1 MGGTELMVQ
10 AMAVVLMHG
19 LCAGL
24 YTWPLA
30 HRPHY
35 RLRLA
40 LCLAAGAVLG
50 YAYWRSG
57 LAAAHLQW
65 WQLVVAF
72 LYVAAMVLLLCDQPL
87 FGSLYCAT
95 WMMMTQQFFIQVYNA
110 WFTWMSVHYGQAP
123 LPWLCVVLFAGAG
136 SFLVYIFVVRGMA
149 EEGRF
154 QVGPRQTISA
164 LLLFVVFEFLT
175 ASIVVDFRI
184 VSVRGSWVVILMC
197 EFYCLTILFLQNAL
211 FKKSAIQ
218 HDLDALDL
226 LWHRQKEQYLLAR
239 KNIAL
244 INRRCHDLKVQIY
257 ALRDMA
263 DSGERRRYLD
273 EIDDSIGIYDSIVK
287 TGSEVLDTILTEK
300 SLLCRDRDIHIQCVA
315 DGSRMGFLDPAD
327 TYAIFGNA
335 LDNAIEAVQQ
345 FADKDNRRAGAC
357 EAAVPHHQ
365 HHQPPGQPAGVP
377 GRSARHHQDRR
388 RLPWLWS
395 AGGAAHCE
403 KVRRPPDRQHRKRLL
418 RPQDPL
424 SSPPEQRMILCGVI
438 GRTVRD
444 PRNSGVFFLCAKHT
458 K

>member
-1 MGGTELMVQ
+1 MGGTVLMVQ
-10 AMAVVLMHG
+10 SMAVVLMHG

-24 YTWPLA
+24 YTWPLD

-40 LCLAAGAVLG
+40 LCMAVSLVLG
-50 YAYWRSG
+50 YAYWSTG

-65 WQLVVAF
+65 WQLLVVF
-72 LYVAAMVLLLCDQPL
+72 VYVASMVLFLCDQPV

-95 WMMMTQQFFIQVYNA
+95 WMMMTQQFFVQLYNT
-110 WFTWMSVHYGQAP
+110 WYTWMNVHYGQAP
-123 LPWLCVVLFAGAG
+123 LPWLCVVFFAGAL
-136 SFLVYIFVVRGMA
+136 SSLVYIFVVRGMA
-149 EEGRF
+149 ADGRF
-154 QVGPRQTISA
+154 HVGPRQTISA

-184 VSVRGSWVVILMC
+184 VSLRGNWVVILMC

-345 FADKDNRRAGAC
+345 FADKDKRQIDVLVHVKQQFLIISITNPLGT
-357 EAAVPHHQ
+357 
-365 HHQPPGQPAGVP
+365 PPVFRDGLPVTTKTGGDYHGFGLRGVQRIVKKYDGHLTVSTENDCFALKILFP
-377 GRSARHHQDRR
+377 
-388 RLPWLWS
+388 LPQNN
-395 AGGAAHCE
+395 G
-403 KVRRPPDRQHRKRLL
+403 
-418 RPQDPL
+418 
-424 SSPPEQRMILCGVI
+424 
-438 GRTVRD
+438 
-444 PRNSGVFFLCAKHT
+444 
-458 K
+458 

>member
-65 WQLVVAF
+65 WQLVVVF

-87 FGSLYCAT
+87 FGSLYCAA

-136 SFLVYIFVVRGMA
+136 SFLVYTFVVRGMA

-335 LDNAIEAVQQ
+335 LDNAIEA
-345 FADKDNRRAGAC
+345 
-357 EAAVPHHQ
+357 
-365 HHQPPGQPAGVP
+365 
-377 GRSARHHQDRR
+377 
-388 RLPWLWS
+388 
-395 AGGAAHCE
+395 CE
-403 KVRRPPDRQHRKRLL
+403 KLPQGQRL
-418 RPQDPL
+418 
-424 SSPPEQRMILCGVI
+424 VTVKT
-438 GRTVRD
+438 GRVRD
-444 PRNSGVFFLCAKHT
+444 MLLILVENTMDPQAPAHARTTKGDTFLHGYGLANLRRTAEGYGGHVLTRGEGGVFTLKILLPIPQVEAPARAQEPVS
-458 K
+458 